1 MSRLINIGFLSII
14 FFFCISFLM
23 GGGAEDMFTIEK
35 RELSQLPSLENYT
48 LEEMPRA
55 YTEYISDHFPLR
67 RTIMKA
73 AAVTSYKLFG
83 NIRSDAV
90 VIGENRFLFLNTMD
104 NTSPKADY
112 QGTNLFSEEQ
122 MQKLVNDAV
131 ALKKA
136 AEDRGQQ
143 VVLMIVPNK
152 EEVYSK
158 YLPDSY
164 NRINEI
170 TRRQQFVSKMTD
182 TGITVVDMTDELK
195 LASSKEDDLYF
206 LADTHWTGKGA
217 YIGASVLLDALGI
230 NHIPYSENSFE
241 KAEYYE
247 SDIANLCHL
256 YDEYTDTRDY
266 SAEKNICSEKS
277 DKSIMFMGDS
287 FRWRIEEYLDES
299 FEKVTVRA
307 NPASQEQ
314 IKETDADILVIQVVE
329 RNLMG
334 MLTLIPNAIY

>member
-23 GGGAEDMFTIEK
+23 GGGAEDMFDIEK

-48 LEEMPRA
+48 LEEMPQA

-90 VIGENRFLFLNTMD
+90 VLGENRFLFLNTMD

-112 QGTNLFSEEQ
+112 QGTNLFSEEH
-122 MQKLVNDAV
+122 MQRLVDDAV

-143 VVLMIVPNK
+143 LVLMVVPNK

-158 YLPDSY
+158 YLPEHY
-164 NRINEI
+164 NRINEF

-182 TGITVVDMTDELK
+182 AGITVVDATDELK
-195 LASSKEDDLYF
+195 LASSEEDDLYF

-217 YIGASVLLDALGI
+217 YIGASVLLDSLGI
-230 NHIPYSENSFE
+230 NHIPYSRNSFE
-241 KAEYYE
+241 KAGYYE

-256 YDEYTDTRDY
+256 YDEYTDTREF
-266 SAEKNICSEKS
+266 SAEKNICDEKTEKS
-277 DKSIMFMGDS
+277 IVFVGDS
-287 FRWRIEEYLDES
+287 FRWRIEEYLKES
-299 FEKVTVRA
+299 FEKVSVLTHS
-307 NPASQEQ
+307 ASQEE
-314 IKETDADILVIQVVE
+314 IKEADADILVIQVVE
-329 RNLMG
+329 RNLMN
-334 MLTLIPNAIY
+334 MTALIPNAIY